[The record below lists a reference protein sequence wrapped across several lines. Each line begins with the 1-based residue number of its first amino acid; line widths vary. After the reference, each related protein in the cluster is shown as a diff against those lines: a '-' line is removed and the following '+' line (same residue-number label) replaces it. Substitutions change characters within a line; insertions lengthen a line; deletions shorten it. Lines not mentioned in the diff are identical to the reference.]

1 MGVALAQPRGEFN
14 EYVGVGVGLM
24 GFVRGHL
31 DERGVLGLRLQ
42 GGVLTYGR
50 ETQRVPL
57 SETIGRIEV
66 DLTTSNNIFLLSA
79 GPELA
84 IPMGNA
90 RVWAHAGGGLGYFS
104 TDSQVQ
110 GSLGDQEPFAS
121 TRNFSDAGFAW
132 NAGAGIDYTLA
143 RIRGSPVALTFGL
156 SHQENGRREY
166 LTRGGIRDLPGGGLE
181 FDVKR
186 SQANFLLW
194 TFGVSVGFVPE

>member
-1 MGVALAQPRGEFN
+1 
-14 EYVGVGVGLM
+14 M
-24 GFVRGHL
+24 GFVRGNL
-31 DERGVLGLRLQ
+31 DEGGVLGLRLQ

-57 SETIGRIEV
+57 SETVGRIEV

-84 IPMGNA
+84 IPVGNG
-90 RVWAHAGGGLGYFS
+90 RIWGHAGAGLGYFS

-110 GSLGDQEPFAS
+110 GSMGDQEPFAS
-121 TRNFSDAGFAW
+121 TRNFSDAGFSW
-132 NAGAGIDYTLA
+132 NAGAGVDYTLG

-156 SHQENGRREY
+156 SRQENGRREY

-194 TFGVSVGFVPE
+194 TFGVSVGFVPEPR